1 MMSSIRLKQIIVT
14 VFLVIVLSSCTAVD
28 IRNPQTT
35 WQQYETPEEAGFSST
50 KLNEA
55 KKLYDSLDAAA
66 FMVIYDG
73 KVVVSWGDVERRF
86 MCHSVRKSFLSA
98 LYGIHVDEGT
108 IHLNKTL
115 GELGID
121 DKWPLT
127 KEEKQAVV
135 KDLLKARS
143 GVYHPAAYETAGMKA
158 LRPKR
163 GSHKHNT
170 FWYYNNW
177 DFNVLCT
184 ILEKETGTDIFVS
197 FKKRIADP
205 LQMEDFRLIDGYH
218 HLEPEN
224 SIHPAYPFRMSAR
237 DMARF
242 GLLYLKKGKWNNK
255 QIISKQ
261 WVRES
266 TKSYSKADPG
276 SDYGYLWW
284 IWRDFKELGLYSALG
299 VGAQIIAVIPGANM
313 VIVQRVNTYEGK
325 RVNPNPALFK
335 MILDAKVSK
344 PKPNPKLVPLQNKP
358 SFKRPEIIKPEPAVM
373 DKYVKEYPVGD
384 AVMIVKKMNGHLILE
399 TPSTRKFKLL
409 PVSET
414 KFVMEDIEQYAL
426 FECDDTGIPVRVTL
440 HRTSETADLYSDLMK
455 QGVEAAIKQYK
466 EKKQQDKNTYRF
478 SEGELNDLGYQ
489 LLGMKNIKAAIEIF
503 KLNVEL
509 YPNSFNVYDSLGE
522 AYMLNKDSNQAI
534 RNYKRSL
541 ELNPLNKNAEMK
553 LKRLK

>member
-1 MMSSIRLKQIIVT
+1 MSSIRLKQIVIR
-14 VFLVIVLSSCTAVD
+14 VFLVIFLLSCAAGK
-28 IRNPQTT
+28 IQNPQKT
-35 WQQYETPEEAGFSST
+35 WQQYETPEEAGFSSK

-73 KVVVSWGDVERRF
+73 KVVVSWGDVTRRF

-108 IHLNKTL
+108 INLNKTL
-115 GELGID
+115 EELEID
-121 DKWPLT
+121 DKSPLT

-143 GVYHPAAYETAGMKA
+143 GVYHPAAYETLGMKA

-177 DFNVLCT
+177 DFNVLST
-184 ILEKETGTDIFVS
+184 ILEKETGTDIFVD

-205 LQMEDFRLIDGYH
+205 LQMEDFRLMDGYH

-242 GLLYLKKGKWNNK
+242 GLLYLQEGKWNNK
-255 QIISKQ
+255 QIISKK
-261 WVRES
+261 WIKES
-266 TKSYSKADPG
+266 TRSYSKAGPG
-276 SDYGYLWW
+276 AGYGYLWW
-284 IWRDFKELGLYSALG
+284 IWGEFKKLGMYSALG

-313 VIVQRVNTYEGK
+313 VIVQRVNTYERK
-325 RVNPNPALFK
+325 TVVPNAALFK

-344 PKPNPKLVPLQNKP
+344 PKPNPKLIPLQNAP
-358 SFKRPEIIKPEPAVM
+358 SFNRPEIIKLEPAIM
-373 DKYVKEYPVGD
+373 DKYVREYPAGD
-384 AVMIVKKMNGHLILE
+384 GVTVVKKMGGHLILE
-399 TPSTRKFKLL
+399 APNTRKFKLL

-426 FECDDTGIPVRVTL
+426 FEFDDNRIPMRVTR
-440 HRTSETADLYSDLMK
+440 HQTSETADLYSDMMK

-466 EKKQQDKNTYRF
+466 EKIKQDKNTYHF
-478 SEGELNDLGYQ
+478 SESELNDLGYQ
-489 LLGMKNIKAAIEIF
+489 LMGIKNMKAAIEIF

-509 YPNSFNVYDSLGE
+509 YPYSFNVYDSLGE
-522 AYMLNKDSNQAI
+522 AYMRNEDYKQAI
-534 RNYKRSL
+534 WNYKRSL
-541 ELNPLNKNAEMK
+541 ALNPLNKNAEMK